1 MLIGRRQFAI
11 TAACGFA
18 GMAFSQGCSN
28 KKKEEVIDIH
38 QHLNYVNRS
47 DPDFIA
53 HQERMGVTRSVLLPA
68 GSYLNVES
76 THFGESNGLAAK
88 ISVTQSAYELTQEHP
103 DKFVYFCCEVP
114 DTDGAIESM
123 ESWLKKGAVGI
134 GEMKFNIDCDSA
146 PMIRVYELANEYQVP
161 VLIHFQHGMYNHGFE
176 RFYKILERFPDV
188 NFIGHAQTWWGNI
201 DAKHEQEVMYPAG
214 PVTPGGLTDRYLADY
229 PNMYGDLSA
238 GSGKNALDRDPEH
251 AAAFLERHQDKLC
264 LGTDCPD
271 IEGEGESCK
280 GSGQIANVRT
290 YAHDPEVRAKIFS
303 KNARRI
309 IRIS

>member
-1 MLIGRRQFAI
+1 MLIGRRKFAI
-11 TAACGFA
+11 TAACGLA
-18 GMAFSQGCSN
+18 SLAVSQGCS
-28 KKKEEVIDIH
+28 KKTKEEVIDIH

-47 DPDFIA
+47 NPDFIA

-76 THFGESNGLAAK
+76 THFGESNGLAAN

-114 DTDGAIESM
+114 DTDGAIDTM

-134 GEMKFNIDCDSA
+134 GEMKFNIDCDSE

-176 RFYKILERFPDV
+176 RFHKILTRFPKV

-201 DAKHEQEVMYPAG
+201 DAKHEQEVMYPTG
-214 PVTPGGLTDRYLADY
+214 PVTAGGLTDRYLSDY

-251 AAAFLERHQDKLC
+251 AVAFLERHQDKLC

-271 IEGEGESCK
+271 IEGEGDTCK
-280 GSGQIANVRT
+280 GSGQIENVRKF
-290 YAHDPEVRAKIFS
+290 ASNPVILEKIFS

-309 IRIS
+309 IRFG

>member
-1 MLIGRRQFAI
+1 MLIGRRKFAI
-11 TAACGFA
+11 TAACGLA
-18 GMAFSQGCSN
+18 SLAISQGCSR
-28 KKKEEVIDIH
+28 KTKEEVIDIH

-47 DPDFIA
+47 NPDFIS

-76 THFGESNGLAAK
+76 THFGESNGLAAN

-114 DTDGAIESM
+114 DTDGAIDTM
-123 ESWLKKGAVGI
+123 ETWLNKGAVGI
-134 GEMKFNIDCDSA
+134 GEMKFNIDCDSE

-176 RFYKILERFPDV
+176 RFHKILTRFPKV

-201 DAKHEQEVMYPAG
+201 DAKHEQEVMYPTG
-214 PVTPGGLTDRYLADY
+214 PVTAGGLTDRYLSDY

-251 AAAFLERHQDKLC
+251 AVAFLERHQDKLC

-271 IEGEGESCK
+271 IEGEGETCK
-280 GSGQIANVRT
+280 GSGQIENVRK
-290 YAHDPEVRAKIFS
+290 YASNPVILEKIFS
-303 KNARRI
+303 KNTRRI
-309 IRIS
+309 IQIA